1 MTPEPKPAMAA
12 PDGLPE
18 DGGSTGPLLG
28 LVARGLELWL
38 RQQCQMVSDLE
49 IQLEGSMGELL
60 RGQLQG
66 VRLTAR
72 QVVFQ
77 NLRFER
83 VELRSDPIQIRVGG
97 LLRGQRLRLDH
108 PFRVRGS
115 VALTGEG
122 LSLSLA
128 TPAWQGL
135 GDQLCN
141 HLLGVTPLESVLLDG
156 ERLIWRAL
164 AADGLAQVDTR
175 LVLTSNGLEVCPLD
189 GSPPLPLPMDPAI
202 QLERAEVS
210 AGLVELAGD
219 AWVRP

>member
-1 MTPEPKPAMAA
+1 MTGRPEPSMAT
-12 PDGLPE
+12 PDGVPA

-28 LVARGLELWL
+28 LVSRGLELWL

-66 VRLTAR
+66 VRLSAR
-72 QVVFQ
+72 QVVYQ
-77 NLRFER
+77 NLSFER

-97 LLRGQRLRLDH
+97 LLRGQRLRLEH

-122 LSLSLA
+122 LSRSLS
-128 TPAWQGL
+128 TPEWRRL
-135 GDQLCN
+135 GDQLSE
-141 HLLGVTPLESVLLDG
+141 HLLGVTPLESVELDG

-164 AADGLAQVDTR
+164 VTDGVTQVDTR
-175 LVLTSNGLEVCPLD
+175 LVLTPEGMEVCPLD
-189 GSPPLPLPMDPAI
+189 GRPPHSLPMDPAI
-202 QLERAEVS
+202 QLERAQVC
-210 AGLVELAGD
+210 AGLMELAGE